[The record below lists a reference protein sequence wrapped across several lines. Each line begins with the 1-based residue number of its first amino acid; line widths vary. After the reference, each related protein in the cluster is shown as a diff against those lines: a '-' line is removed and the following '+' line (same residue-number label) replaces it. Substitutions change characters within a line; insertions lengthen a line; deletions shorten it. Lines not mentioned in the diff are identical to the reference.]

1 MEELLSSL
9 GQLTCREIDYHLS
22 KTDTTGAIRA
32 LLNLCNTNYITGG
45 ALYSPDGK
53 PLFAVGERPDFL
65 PQLTDSLQFRWS
77 EDQSRLLFVKKC
89 RHKQFLYISSL
100 STPMAD
106 DLNLIR
112 FHILSFGFLIML
124 GTLVI
129 IFFYTPLLLK
139 PIRNLVKGAREVS
152 SGNLGY
158 RFKID
163 HNDEF
168 GELGKSFNGMLDAFQ
183 KMHSQLEASNQL
195 LEKRVK
201 ERTLE
206 LQKEIEIRR
215 KEEEKTRHF
224 NSFLEQ
230 IIEYLPDATF
240 VIDQNRKVIA
250 WNKAMVRLTGVSEEE
265 IRCKQDS
272 QYSRAIYGQSRQ
284 MLIDY
289 ALRGETPPVEEFNS
303 LTMRDSALVADG
315 FLKNRITG
323 EPLYLMAIAAPILNE
338 QGEIIGA
345 VQTFRDLSDLK
356 ESERERMLLA
366 IAIDQA
372 DNGIIITDKKGR
384 FEYVN
389 PAFLKLSGYTFSEI
403 RGKSVTLLASEKHP
417 PSFYL
422 QMRRTIFSGA
432 PWSGEITHKKKNG
445 EEFTAFLS
453 ISPIRD
459 ARGQITN
466 FVAVHRDITE
476 QKELEEQ
483 LRQSQKMEAIGRLAG
498 GVAHDFNNLLTVIS
512 GYSDMLSFMTQS
524 DKKLHQYAL
533 EIQKAAER
541 AGNLTNQLLIF
552 SRKQVS
558 QPQHANLNEI
568 VENLQKMLSR
578 LIGEDIDFQLN
589 LSDSPLPVWVDV
601 GHIEQVLMNLVVNAR
616 DAMPDGGRL
625 QICSRKTHRK
635 AIPVPPEDD
644 KAEWFAVLEVS
655 DTGIGMDAQT
665 MRKIFEPFFTTKGLG
680 KGTGLGLSTVYGIVQ
695 QSRGSIHVESQ
706 PGLGTTFFVYLPL
719 SEEEPVQTSEKNGS
733 RHYRGKSDVTILV
746 VEDEKF
752 VRQLTASILQN
763 RGYQVLS
770 AGGAEEALEIAR
782 QTEKIDILLA
792 DVILPEMNG
801 KTISDKISETHPKV
815 QTIFMSG
822 YTQEQVAKRGV
833 YQEEHY
839 YIQKPFRPTDLLAKI
854 DTVLRN
860 NGSSR

>member
-1 MEELLSSL
+1 MENTVGSMGL
-9 GQLTCREIDYHLS
+9 LTCREINYHLEQH
-22 KTDTTGAIRA
+22 DTTGAYHA
-32 LLNLCNTNYITGG
+32 LINLRKVPYILGAALVGKNEQILVKIGDIPETEWKPANTQPFEWS
-45 ALYSPDGK
+45 ADL
-53 PLFAVGERPDFL
+53 
-65 PQLTDSLQFRWS
+65 SLLAFR
-77 EDQSRLLFVKKC
+77 KKC
-89 RHKQFLYISSL
+89 DSSNYL
-100 STPMAD
+100 
-106 DLNLIR
+106 L
-112 FHILSFGFLIML
+112 ILSSPIPLQEDLAVMRYHIFLLGLLVML
-124 GTLVI
+124 GTLFI
-129 IFFYTPLLLK
+129 IFFYTPLLIK
-139 PIRNLVKGAREVS
+139 PVRELVSGAREVS
-152 SGNLGY
+152 SGNLDY
-158 RFKID
+158 RFKIN

-168 GELGKSFNGMLDAFQ
+168 GELGKSFNSMLDAFQ

-215 KEEEKTRHF
+215 QEEERTRHF

-230 IIEYLPDATF
+230 TIEYLPDATF

-265 IRCKQDS
+265 IRCKPDS
-272 QYSRAIYGQSRQ
+272 QYSRAIYGHSRQ

-289 ALRGETPPVEEFNS
+289 ALRGETPPAEEFNS
-303 LTMRDSALVADG
+303 LTMRDSALVADS

-372 DNGIIITDKKGR
+372 ENGIIITDKKGR

-389 PAFLKLSGYTFSEI
+389 PSFLKLSGYTFSEI

-417 PSFYL
+417 RSFYL
-422 QMRRTIFSGA
+422 EMRRTIFSGS

-552 SRKQVS
+552 SRKQIS

-568 VENLQKMLSR
+568 INNFQKMISR

-625 QICSRKTHRK
+625 QIRSRKTHRK
-635 AIPVPPEDD
+635 AIPVSPEDD

-719 SEEEPVQTSEKNGS
+719 SDEEPVQTSEKNGS
-733 RHYRGKSDVTILV
+733 RQYRGKSDVTILV

-763 RGYQVLS
+763 SGYQVLS
-770 AGGAEEALEIAR
+770 AGGAEEALEIAQ

-801 KTISDKISETHPKV
+801 KTISDKISERHPKV

-822 YTQEQVAKRGV
+822 YTQEQVADRGV

-839 YIQKPFRPTDLLAKI
+839 YIQKPFKPTDLLAKI